1 MTDDPKDDGG
11 QFLEGLAP
19 LRDRDPAAFAAY
31 SAAASVLL
39 SGSDEDLN
47 PVFWPSLGVAEG
59 RNVEGEIA
67 LTIEVLAPF
76 VRGNPGVAPEALY
89 RHASAAGVHD
99 GAGDGWAEL
108 GTGPRSSYTAFVRVL
123 EIVDRERMS
132 AAAAA
137 HLAAPA
143 ELPQADFVDV
153 EDTILRV
160 GADATDPVAGFGEDR
175 VMTIIPASGKAA
187 GSWQVPGQAPPPVE
201 SNITRPAPFMP
212 SLRGP
217 DGSDRSG
224 HGADAP
230 PAEPQAPIAGAPAIG
245 GSLAPGGAVPL
256 GHGFDGDAGFTPI
269 AGDLAQ
275 AAKDAAA
282 LSSVVAEPARPGGVD
297 DPQGDR
303 NAPESGGRPPAEP
316 AADPVIDEEDARD
329 AQDAAPA
336 GEARPDAAGGP
347 AGAAPADPP
356 AAGTGAPDGAG
367 PGDHGD
373 AAGGTDADAPGEAD
387 RPAAVADAAAQDAG
401 VSEPAADRE
410 PTPDP
415 APEPEAKPAKKRRR

>member
-1 MTDDPKDDGG
+1 MTDEPKDDGG
-11 QFLEGLAP
+11 QLPEGLAP
-19 LRDRDPAAFAAY
+19 LRERDPAAFAAY

-39 SGSDEDLN
+39 TGADEDLN
-47 PVFWPSLGVAEG
+47 PIFWPSLGVAEG

-99 GAGDGWAEL
+99 GPGDGWPEL
-108 GTGPRSSYTAFVRVL
+108 GAGQRSSYTAFARVL
-123 EIVDRERMS
+123 EIVDRETAT
-132 AAAAA
+132 AAAAVR
-137 HLAAPA
+137 AAEPA

-160 GADATDPVAGFGEDR
+160 GHDATDPVPGFGEDR
-175 VMTIIPASGKAA
+175 VMTIIPATGKVA
-187 GSWQVPGQAPPPVE
+187 STWHVPGQAPPPVE
-201 SNITRPAPFMP
+201 SNMTRPAPFMP

-217 DGSDRSG
+217 DGSDRTG
-224 HGADAP
+224 HGTDAP
-230 PAEPQAPIAGAPAIG
+230 PAEPPPIAGAPAID

-256 GHGFDGDAGFTPI
+256 GHGFDGAEPFTPI
-269 AGDLAQ
+269 AGDPAQ
-275 AAKDAAA
+275 AAQDAAA
-282 LSSVVAEPARPGGVD
+282 LSSVAEEPARPGGVD

-303 NAPESGGRPPAEP
+303 NAPESGGRPQAEP

-347 AGAAPADPP
+347 AGVAPADPP
-356 AAGTGAPDGAG
+356 AAGAGAPDGAG

-387 RPAAVADAAAQDAG
+387 RPAAVAAAAAPDAG